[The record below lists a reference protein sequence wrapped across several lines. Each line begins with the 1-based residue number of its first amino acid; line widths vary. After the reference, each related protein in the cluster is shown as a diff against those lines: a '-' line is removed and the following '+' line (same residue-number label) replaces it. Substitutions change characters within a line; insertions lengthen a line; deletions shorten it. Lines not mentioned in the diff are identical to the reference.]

1 MHCRAA
7 QEGLSEKA
15 DRLGDQTLGEAL
27 EKSAARRQH
36 LEE

>member
-1 MHCRAA
+1 MHCGAA
-7 QEGLSEKA
+7 REGLSEKA
-15 DRLGDQTLGEAL
+15 DRLVDQALGEAL